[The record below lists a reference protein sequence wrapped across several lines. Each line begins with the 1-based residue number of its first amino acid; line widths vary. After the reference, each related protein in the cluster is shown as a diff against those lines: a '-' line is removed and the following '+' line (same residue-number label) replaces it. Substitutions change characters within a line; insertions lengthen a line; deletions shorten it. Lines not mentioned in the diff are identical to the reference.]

1 MKKKERIKINIL
13 TTGRFH
19 ALDLAREL
27 DKKGFDVKFY
37 TYVKPKRCAE
47 FGLPNRCCKCLFY
60 PLSPFIALEFVV
72 FKKGK
77 LHAWAYNLRRWIQDL
92 LTGLIMR
99 KADIVIAM
107 SGEFVYSLKQGHKK
121 GAKVILER
129 GAMHVLEQQKVLS
142 SNPSGKSPYTKL
154 SIRRELKGYTISDF
168 VSIPGTHVKKSFLK
182 YKYPEQKLFVNPYGV
197 DLRQFYYKKTTK
209 KYDVIMT
216 GNFSYEK
223 GCDILVKAID
233 ITGLSLL
240 HVGAL
245 NGVDFPNRDGFT
257 HIDAVDQSKLI
268 DYYNQAKVFCLPSR
282 QDGFGLVLLQAIA
295 CQLPV
300 VGTQNNGAPDLKR
313 IFNNTNSI
321 IISEGTTPELLANAL
336 REAIK
341 IYDLKCNDSFY
352 TNDQIKSLSWDGYG
366 NRYASFIR
374 NVIKNR

>member
-1 MKKKERIKINIL
+1 MKSKKHIKINIL

-19 ALDLAREL
+19 VLDLAREL

-37 TYVKPKRCAE
+37 SYVKPKRCAE
-47 FGLPNRCCKCLFY
+47 FGLPNRCCRCLFY

-77 LHAWAYNLRRWIQDL
+77 LHSWAYNLRRWVQDI

-107 SGEFVYSLKQGHKK
+107 SGEFVYSLRQGHKK

-129 GAMHVLEQQKVLS
+129 GAMHVLEQQKILS
-142 SNPSGKSPYTKL
+142 NNPSGKSPYTKL
-154 SIRRELKGYTISDF
+154 SINRELKGYDISDYI
-168 VSIPGTHVKKSFLK
+168 SIPGTHVKNSFLNHK
-182 YKYPEQKLFVNPYGV
+182 CPEEKLFVNPYGV
-197 DLRQFYYKKTTK
+197 DLRQFYPAKTSK

-223 GCDILVKAID
+223 GCDLLLKAIE
-233 ITGLSLL
+233 ITGLSFL

-245 NGVDFPNRDGFT
+245 NGVAFPDKTGFT
-257 HIDAVDQSKLI
+257 HIDAVDQSKLV
-268 DYYNQAKVFCLPSR
+268 DYYNQAKIFCLPSR

-300 VGTQNNGAPDLKR
+300 VGTKNNGAPDLKR
-313 IFNNTNSI
+313 IFEDSDFIQISDRINADSIAETLLKTMDLYNSKPEGDFFTNAQLNSI
-321 IISEGTTPELLANAL
+321 
-336 REAIK
+336 
-341 IYDLKCNDSFY
+341 
-352 TNDQIKSLSWDGYG
+352 SWDGYG
-366 NRYASFIR
+366 KRYANFIR
-374 NVIKNR
+374 NVMKNK